1 VKLTALHAK
10 VLPSLMAGTSRHP
23 LPNDLIRPSASN
35 SDGSL
40 EILSLLGQALRF
52 ERPSTPDSFLVEP
65 EVRDDRKIVAE
76 GLRRSLIRLLTAKN
90 ATDHP
95 ARALARAFDRLRLR
109 PHPFD
114 LPLIDAFVRS
124 NAEKLG
130 STTLQWADRQKPEAQ
145 TQGYF
150 DPELLDESNWT
161 QARLSRRVAYLEQ
174 RRRDDAEAG
183 RALLESTWAQ
193 EDADAR
199 FRLLQALQ
207 ISLSEADQPFLSALE
222 KDRAPRVRTLAAR
235 FLARLGTGAQNPAL
249 RACMER
255 IKQSQSGLLRKRTV
269 LQLELP
275 ANVKDQTASRWI
287 PQTFTD
293 VSLGELAGAFQ
304 LAEKEL
310 VDASAKDEALLLA
323 LALIATHER
332 RLDLLESV
340 VTHLPNAWER
350 MFEAGL
356 ETLTMT
362 EHENQRW
369 EEIIVHPYRKDL
381 PTMYAL
387 WDWLHRITDTAVAP
401 SVMTFV
407 LQSKLLIKVTDREP
421 GTAPWLE
428 VIAAMCPTVERQAL
442 REQLSDFDA
451 TMTVNP
457 LALLDILDGME
468 NDRTHV

>member
-1 VKLTALHAK
+1 
-10 VLPSLMAGTSRHP
+10 MGGTSRHP
-23 LPNDLIRPSASN
+23 LPNDLIRPSALN

-40 EILSLLGQALRF
+40 EMLSLVAQALRF

-65 EVRDDRKIVAE
+65 EVRDDRKIVAD

-130 STTLQWADRQKPEAQ
+130 STTQQWADSQKPEAQ

-150 DPELLDESNWT
+150 DPELLDESNWE

-174 RRRDDAEAG
+174 RRRDDAEAA

-207 ISLSEADQPFLSALE
+207 LRLNKADQPFLSALE
-222 KDRAPRVRTLAAR
+222 NDRAPRVRTLAAR
-235 FLARLGTGAQNPAL
+235 FLARLGTGVQNPAL
-249 RACMER
+249 RASMER

-287 PQTFTD
+287 LQTFTD
-293 VSLGELAGAFQ
+293 VSFGELAGALE
-304 LAEKEL
+304 LADQEL
-310 VDASAKDEALLLA
+310 IEASAKDEPLLLA
-323 LALIATHER
+323 LALMATNER
-332 RLDLLESV
+332 RLDLLEAV
-340 VTHLPNAWER
+340 VVHLSNAWER

-356 ETLTMT
+356 DTLNTMT
-362 EHENQRW
+362 EPERQRW
-369 EEIIVHPYRKDL
+369 QEIIAHPYRKDL
-381 PTMYAL
+381 PTIYAL
-387 WDWLHRITDTAVAP
+387 WDWLHRITDTDAAP
-401 SVMTFV
+401 SVMLLI
-407 LQSKLLIKVTDREP
+407 LQAKLLMKVPEREK
-421 GTAPWLE
+421 GAAPWLE
-428 VIAAMCPTVERQAL
+428 MIAAMCPTAQRQEL
-442 REQLSDFDA
+442 REHFSDFDQSL
-451 TMTVNP
+451 TVAP
-457 LALLDILDGME
+457 LALLEILDGME
-468 NDRTHV
+468 NDGTHV